1 MMKRVFL
8 FFVLVIFSFV
18 SKYSFAEKNEKV
30 LAFYFSIADSTTFS
44 TNERVADVVLKIGNK
59 KLFNET
65 VFVGDELTIGNSF
78 PNDSLISLQ
87 IKTYRGFVC
96 EIRNG
101 EEKLKTTFTKKV
113 IEMKDTVF
121 IDLKIDESNRY
132 QYLYYSLD
140 EKTNKPY
147 RIPALAQTF
156 EGTLLAVSDH
166 RPCWADI
173 GFGEVDLKIRTS
185 KDYKNWS
192 EERFIADGFGGEENV
207 FECGFGDVAIVA
219 DRESDEVLIM
229 CVAGRQAFPSA
240 TKEKH
245 NFMARIRSK
254 DGGKSWGKAEDVTS
268 MFMNV
273 KGMYQPILPK
283 VYSMFFAS
291 GRILQSKIFKAKSS
305 KYYRLYASLLTNS
318 ANGHDNYVVY
328 SDDFGQSWNLLG
340 DICVKGGDEAK
351 VEELSDGSIVVSSR
365 KSHGRFF
372 NIFTFTDIET
382 AKGYWQT
389 AVCSNE
395 VNGGISVGANSCN
408 GELLKVRVIN
418 NQTNKECDLLLQSL
432 PTGDNRK
439 DVTIFF
445 KELVDNKKY
454 TPTTLAEDWSKGIQV
469 SDRLSAYSTMILQR
483 DNKVG
488 ILFEEEP
495 NDYCI
500 VYTSFTIEQITK
512 GLYRVD

>member
-65 VFVGDELTIGNSF
+65 IFVGDELTIGNSF

-207 FECGFGDVAIVA
+207 F
-219 DRESDEVLIM
+219 
-229 CVAGRQAFPSA
+229 
-240 TKEKH
+240 
-245 NFMARIRSK
+245 
-254 DGGKSWGKAEDVTS
+254 
-268 MFMNV
+268 
-273 KGMYQPILPK
+273 
-283 VYSMFFAS
+283 
-291 GRILQSKIFKAKSS
+291 
-305 KYYRLYASLLTNS
+305 
-318 ANGHDNYVVY
+318 
-328 SDDFGQSWNLLG
+328 
-340 DICVKGGDEAK
+340 
-351 VEELSDGSIVVSSR
+351 
-365 KSHGRFF
+365 
-372 NIFTFTDIET
+372 
-382 AKGYWQT
+382 
-389 AVCSNE
+389 
-395 VNGGISVGANSCN
+395 
-408 GELLKVRVIN
+408 
-418 NQTNKECDLLLQSL
+418 
-432 PTGDNRK
+432 
-439 DVTIFF
+439 
-445 KELVDNKKY
+445 
-454 TPTTLAEDWSKGIQV
+454 
-469 SDRLSAYSTMILQR
+469 
-483 DNKVG
+483 
-488 ILFEEEP
+488 
-495 NDYCI
+495 
-500 VYTSFTIEQITK
+500 
-512 GLYRVD
+512 

>member
-1 MMKRVFL
+1 MKRVFL

-44 TNERVADVVLKIGNK
+44 TNERVADVVLQIGNK

-121 IDLKIDESNRY
+121 IDLKIDERNRY

-254 DGGKSWGKAEDVTS
+254 DGGKTWSKPEDVTS

-273 KGMYQPILPK
+273 EGKYKPILPN

-291 GRILQSKIFKAKSS
+291 GRIVQSKIFKAKDS

-318 ANGHDNYVVY
+318 ESGYDNYVVY
-328 SDDFGQSWNLLG
+328 SDDFGESWSLLG
-340 DICVKGGDEAK
+340 GICVDGGDEAK
-351 VEELSDGSIVVSSR
+351 VEELNDGTIVVSSR
-365 KSHGRFF
+365 KQYGRYF
-372 NIFTFTDIET
+372 NVFTFTDVET
-382 AKGYWQT
+382 AKGSWAKQ
-389 AVCSNE
+389 VVSNE
-395 VNGGISVGANSCN
+395 ISGGISVGASSCN

-469 SDRLSAYSTMILQR
+469 SDRLSAYSTMILQS

-500 VYTSFTIEQITK
+500 VYTSFTIEQITN